1 MVNDYCGNSPAGS
14 GKSRADLRQALAK
27 EKDRKKRSSGKA
39 KQPYDY
45 LDFARRFHRGRYQI
59 GCAPESAP
67 TYTVNQSRPAPRG
80 AVQLRRET

>member
-1 MVNDYCGNSPAGS
+1 MVNDYCGNSPACS
-14 GKSRADLRQALAK
+14 DKSRADLRQALAK
-27 EKDRKKRSSGKA
+27 EKDRKKRSSRKA

-67 TYTVNQSRPAPRG
+67 TCRLTKAALPRV
-80 AVQLRRET
+80 ARFS